1 MNTAP
6 ILSSNDRDSGV
17 VEEICGYLTEDPHRS
32 FFLFA
37 GAGSGKT
44 RTLVEVLRRMTGV
57 VEHERGKKIALR
69 LRMYGRSI
77 RVITYTKNAVA
88 VINGRLGNNS
98 LVGVST
104 IHAFCWELI
113 SGFNDDIRAALV
125 ALKEIQFEKM
135 RSEALAKPRG
145 ITPAKQRDLDEI
157 TTEIEALR
165 SISVFIYHPDRESH
179 GPGALAHNSVL
190 DAAAWLLNNRPTLQ
204 TILRDR
210 YPIILID
217 ESQDTMKGVLDA
229 LMGLA
234 EPRGSGLTLGLLG
247 DHRQRIYSDG
257 HSDLPNLI
265 PSNWAT
271 PELQMN
277 HRSQQRIVTLINR
290 IWVAKLEGRTQPA
303 NGVEQHWRTEKTSGV
318 VRLFVGITSL
328 ASEDKVL
335 GERWCA
341 DQMREV
347 SGSAAW
353 HDGGHQVLALE
364 HKLVATRGSFL
375 DVYVAMVLLD
385 PNAAAPS
392 GSGENKGPAVAK
404 FMLNELAELER
415 CMAGDGSIDEFQLT
429 EVLRRHGRLEIMPED
444 AAARAS
450 RVADILQAIKEFG
463 AACANP
469 ASTIGD
475 VIAPVLTAGIFE
487 VDRRL
492 TEAYADKSAS
502 PPVPARGQEESKQDR
517 IRRGW
522 CALFASPWPQLQ
534 KYRTYLAGNS
544 TLATHQV
551 VKGSEYSDVMVVMD
565 DELAGGTLISYD
577 KIFGG
582 KNLSDRDRENAESA
596 KETTIDRTLR
606 LLYVTCSRAR
616 ETLALVLWSSDT
628 AATLARIRDSGWFF
642 PDEIQEIP
650 DPPFKTRPLDC

>member
-1 MNTAP
+1 MSTDL
-6 ILSSNDRDSGV
+6 ILPSNDRDAGV
-17 VEEICGYLTEDPHRS
+17 VEEICGYLTEDPPRS
-32 FFLFA
+32 YFLFA

-57 VEHERGKKIALR
+57 VEHEKGGQLALR

-88 VINGRLGNNS
+88 VINGRLGDNS

-113 SGFNDDIRAALV
+113 SGFNDDIRAALI
-125 ALKEIQFEKM
+125 ALKEIQFEKI
-135 RSEALAKPRG
+135 RFEALAKPRG
-145 ITPAKQRDLDEI
+145 ITPVKQRDLDEI
-157 TTEIEALR
+157 TAEIEAIR
-165 SISVFIYHPDRESH
+165 SIAVFIYHPDRESH
-179 GPGALAHNSVL
+179 GPGALAHHNVL
-190 DAAAWLLNNRPTLQ
+190 DATAWLLNNRPTLR
-204 TILRDR
+204 TILKDR
-210 YPIILID
+210 YPIVLID

-247 DHRQRIYSDG
+247 DHRQRIYTDG
-257 HSDLPNLI
+257 HSDLPSRV

-303 NGVEQHWRTEKTSGV
+303 NGVEQHWRTEKTGGL
-318 VRLFVGITSL
+318 VRLFVGSTSL
-328 ASEDKVL
+328 SSENKVL

-341 DQMREV
+341 DQMRVE

-353 HDGGHQVLALE
+353 NDGEHQVLALE
-364 HKLVATRGSFL
+364 HKLVAMRGSFL
-375 DVYVAMVLLD
+375 DVYGAMALLD

-404 FMLNELAELER
+404 FLLNELAELELCVGR
-415 CMAGDGSIDEFQLT
+415 DGYIDEFKLT
-429 EVLRRHGRLEIMPED
+429 EVLRRHGRLEIMPGD
-444 AAARAS
+444 AVARAS
-450 RVADILQAIKEFG
+450 RVAEILQGIREFG
-463 AACANP
+463 VACVNP
-469 ASTIGD
+469 ASTIGEI
-475 VIAPVLTAGIFE
+475 IAPVLTAKIFE
-487 VDRRL
+487 IDHRL
-492 TEAYADKSAS
+492 LEAHADKSA
-502 PPVPARGQEESKQDR
+502 PPTAPTRGQEESKLDR
-517 IRRGW
+517 MRRGW

-534 KYRTYLAGNS
+534 KYRNYLAGNS
-544 TLATHQV
+544 VLATHQV
-551 VKGSEYSDVMVVMD
+551 VKGSEYPDVMVVMD
-565 DELAGGTLISYD
+565 DVSAGGFLISYD

-582 KNLSDRDRENAESA
+582 KDLSDTDKDNAGIG

-628 AATLARIRDSGWFF
+628 TAALARIQDSGWFSL
-642 PDEIQEIP
+642 DEVREIP
-650 DPPFKTRPLDC
+650 DPPFTTQTP